1 MVSEEDES
9 MEFDKI
15 DCFKSYLSRTDIN
28 DEFIEFNSFNSSIE
42 CNNTIKAEAEQFYNN
57 LSIIIE
63 SDQIAMN
70 CKECEECMMK
80 FIKDFKVSDIAL
92 KDKTFNNSDSILN
105 NDVKV
110 FLLKL
115 SYFVCYPN
123 DLLTILFEIDFEIGH
138 WNGKSFKIIKKEL
151 CLFWRRLP
159 LFDMVERSFS
169 ISGCKKVL
177 DEGLDQRN
185 EPIKSIVDQLL
196 LRMFS
201 QEDPDETQALATIK
215 SCLMTKF
222 EEKGYIDSSTDYIK
236 INKQECNNVYN
247 PIQEPPK
254 MNLIMMFV
262 AKLAQCFL
270 YDIVDEDFL
279 YESFY
284 HIMQPEFIAAKDKK
298 AAEKEVIRFVKT
310 TLKNYIHCLVK
321 VEWKIETIL
330 TAYKHGP
337 YIMNILSNS
346 LKDEQ
351 QQRIT

>member
-1 MVSEEDES
+1 MGE
-9 MEFDKI
+9 K
-15 DCFKSYLSRTDIN
+15 
-28 DEFIEFNSFNSSIE
+28 
-42 CNNTIKAEAEQFYNN
+42 
-57 LSIIIE
+57 
-63 SDQIAMN
+63 
-70 CKECEECMMK
+70 
-80 FIKDFKVSDIAL
+80 
-92 KDKTFNNSDSILN
+92 
-105 NDVKV
+105 
-110 FLLKL
+110 
-115 SYFVCYPN
+115 
-123 DLLTILFEIDFEIGH
+123 
-138 WNGKSFKIIKKEL
+138 
-151 CLFWRRLP
+151 
-159 LFDMVERSFS
+159 SFS

-222 EEKGYIDSSTDYIK
+222 EEKGYIDNSTDYIK
-236 INKQECNNVYN
+236 INKQECNNVYK

-254 MNLIMMFV
+254 MSLIMMFV

-279 YESFY
+279 YESLY

-346 LKDEQ
+346 IKDEQ